1 MAVASL
7 SMISL
12 SPREAGLS
20 CLYIAARVDGP
31 MSDTDHQLMQAVIAS
46 TPALSGGD
54 SDVDQSHF
62 QRLQDLLDA
71 DEGLETVLELIE
83 ATPANGEVLYALTV
97 EFIVRRGRISA
108 AEMRLLDILAS
119 RFNLAP
125 LTRAA
130 IDTATRIR
138 MKALD

>member
-1 MAVASL
+1 
-7 SMISL
+7 
-12 SPREAGLS
+12 
-20 CLYIAARVDGP
+20 

-83 ATPANGEVLYALTV
+83 AAPANGEVLYALTV

-108 AEMRLLDILAS
+108 AEMRLLDILAG
-119 RFNLAP
+119 RFNVAP